1 MRAYREGAPP
11 GRIEFRE
18 PGHRRDYSEDP
29 CNAGTL
35 KCWIEGADG
44 GLLAGRTVSFKDH
57 IAVAG
62 IPLTF
67 GSFAMDGF
75 IPDFDASVVTRVLAA
90 GGTIT
95 GKNVMNGFVG
105 GFGTDGERGDYGN
118 PLNPHDPTTV
128 PGES

>member
-1 MRAYREGAPP
+1 MR
-11 GRIEFRE
+11 IS
-18 PGHRRDYSEDP
+18 DWSSDV
-29 CNAGTL
+29 CSSDL
-35 KCWIEGADG
+35 
-44 GLLAGRTVSFKDH
+44 H
-57 IAVAG
+57 ISVAG

-105 GFGTDGERGDYGN
+105 GFGFDGERGDYGI
-118 PLNPHDPTTV
+118 PLNPHDPTRV
-128 PGES
+128 PGGSSSGSAVAVRSEEQPSELQSLMRIQYA